1 MLFVEHRWICLSP
14 CFSFPVPLLYFAKYF
29 ASICNHECER
39 RIYFRRIKLRL
50 FKARTSHYS
59 FTREK
64 NFVVMDG
71 TVEHEEE
78 QEPTCDHL
86 NSNEQIT
93 ISHDDTRNA
102 AVSSVPLT
110 EQLALIME
118 SEEGLHNL
126 EALLQT
132 VRSTDE
138 NPRNLHDNVESKKI
152 AEVGM
157 ISPQD
162 DVGSLTAT
170 TNITFYDFNFQPR
183 SISLRHQ
190 KSAKVNF
197 NVEKCENVVV
207 GDRAEVNICCDKDLF
222 NQNNRSNSTS
232 SRSNESDSLLQA
244 DGGIRNPVYSPGKQ
258 RRKRS
263 SQKKSGKNH
272 ALKKNS
278 SRKMKAE
285 WQFPLRL
292 SDFTDNERQEKDID
306 QWLKQLIPS
315 LLPKIQDLDD
325 FESVIESMEEDGR
338 RLRESSIPNC
348 IEKLDYTVR
357 TALMMSLME
366 EEDKKKYQTLKI
378 ELQFALAEFYI
389 KEDYLE
395 ALNCLRA
402 LERDLTLREGFE
414 SQKGRLYAKIAKV
427 MELCLEFSK
436 DFTTDENELEIAPET
451 QLTDQNPDDVVLSY
465 FQRALESSNN
475 EALLQISCYLGKASV
490 LLKCCKG
497 KNETRNLTQVRENL
511 RSVEILFNRISP
523 ALKCQFYLAEA
534 FLLYYEGR
542 FKMAK
547 DKLDT
552 LIAREI
558 MVDNDE
564 HLMKRLERECL
575 GTKRFRFLT
584 EELEKALAETI
595 SGAET
600 GFEQI
605 DFLKDLNQIQGHL

>member
-1 MLFVEHRWICLSP
+1 
-14 CFSFPVPLLYFAKYF
+14 
-29 ASICNHECER
+29 
-39 RIYFRRIKLRL
+39 
-50 FKARTSHYS
+50 
-59 FTREK
+59 
-64 NFVVMDG
+64 MDG
-71 TVEHEEE
+71 TIEYQEE

-138 NPRNLHDNVESKKI
+138 NPRNLHDNVESKTI

-338 RLRESSIPNC
+338 RLPESSIPNC

-366 EEDKKKYQTLKI
+366 EEDKKKFQTLKI

-436 DFTTDENELEIAPET
+436 DFTTVENELEIAPET

-558 MVDNDE
+558 MIDNDE

-575 GTKRFRFLT
+575 GSKRFRFLT

>member
-1 MLFVEHRWICLSP
+1 
-14 CFSFPVPLLYFAKYF
+14 
-29 ASICNHECER
+29 
-39 RIYFRRIKLRL
+39 
-50 FKARTSHYS
+50 
-59 FTREK
+59 
-64 NFVVMDG
+64 MDG
-71 TVEHEEE
+71 TIEYQEE

-138 NPRNLHDNVESKKI
+138 NPRNLHDNVESKTI

-162 DVGSLTAT
+162 DVGSLTTT

-292 SDFTDNERQEKDID
+292 SDFTDNEGQEKDID

-325 FESVIESMEEDGR
+325 FESVIEPMEEDGR

-366 EEDKKKYQTLKI
+366 EEDKKQFQTLKI

-436 DFTTDENELEIAPET
+436 DFTTVENELEIAPET

-575 GTKRFRFLT
+575 GSKRFRFLT

>member
-1 MLFVEHRWICLSP
+1 ML
-14 CFSFPVPLLYFAKYF
+14 CFIDMQADGGIRNPVYD
-29 ASICNHECER
+29 
-39 RIYFRRIKLRL
+39 
-50 FKARTSHYS
+50 TS
-59 FTREK
+59 
-64 NFVVMDG
+64 MMG
-71 TVEHEEE
+71 MILP
-78 QEPTCDHL
+78 Q
-86 NSNEQIT
+86 
-93 ISHDDTRNA
+93 DDV

-110 EQLALIME
+110 EKFALIME
-118 SEEGLHNL
+118 SEEGLQNL
-126 EALLQT
+126 EA
-132 VRSTDE
+132 VRSKDK
-138 NPRNLHDNVESKKI
+138 NLRNLHDNVESKTI
-152 AEVGM
+152 AEVGV

-162 DVGSLTAT
+162 NEGALTAT

-183 SISLRHQ
+183 SVSLRHQ
-190 KSAKVNF
+190 KSAKVDLNI
-197 NVEKCENVVV
+197 EICENVVA
-207 GDRAEVNICCDKDLF
+207 GDCAEVNICCDKDLF
-222 NQNNRSNSTS
+222 NQNNRLKSTS
-232 SRSNESDSLLQA
+232 FGSNESDSLLQA

-325 FESVIESMEEDGR
+325 FESVIEPMEEDGR
-338 RLRESSIPNC
+338 RLRESSIPNY
-348 IEKLDYTVR
+348 IEKLNCVIRTV
-357 TALMMSLME
+357 LMMSLME
-366 EEDKKKYQTLKI
+366 EEDKEKYQTLQI

-389 KEDYLE
+389 KEDYLK

-414 SQKGRLYAKIAKV
+414 SQKGRLYAKMAKV

-436 DFTTDENELEIAPET
+436 DLTSVENELEIAPET

-542 FKMAK
+542 YKMAK

-552 LIAREI
+552 LMAREI
-558 MVDNDE
+558 MMDNDE
-564 HLMKRLERECL
+564 HLMERLERECL
-575 GTKRFRFLT
+575 GSKRFRFLT

-595 SGAET
+595 SCGET
-600 GFEQI
+600 GFEQR
-605 DFLKDLNQIQGHL
+605 DFLKDLHQIQGHL

>member
-1 MLFVEHRWICLSP
+1 
-14 CFSFPVPLLYFAKYF
+14 
-29 ASICNHECER
+29 
-39 RIYFRRIKLRL
+39 
-50 FKARTSHYS
+50 
-59 FTREK
+59 
-64 NFVVMDG
+64 MDG

-138 NPRNLHDNVESKKI
+138 NPRNLHDNVESKTI

-222 NQNNRSNSTS
+222 NQNKRSNSTS

-292 SDFTDNERQEKDID
+292 SDFTDSERQEKDID

-338 RLRESSIPNC
+338 RLPESSIPNC

-366 EEDKKKYQTLKI
+366 EEDKKQFQTLKI

-389 KEDYLE
+389 KEDYLK

-436 DFTTDENELEIAPET
+436 DFTTVENELEIAPET

-497 KNETRNLTQVRENL
+497 KNENRNLTQVRENL

-564 HLMKRLERECL
+564 RLMKRLERECL
-575 GTKRFRFLT
+575 GSKRFRFLT

>member
-1 MLFVEHRWICLSP
+1 ML
-14 CFSFPVPLLYFAKYF
+14 CFIDMQADGGIRNPVYD
-29 ASICNHECER
+29 
-39 RIYFRRIKLRL
+39 
-50 FKARTSHYS
+50 TS
-59 FTREK
+59 
-64 NFVVMDG
+64 MMG
-71 TVEHEEE
+71 MILP
-78 QEPTCDHL
+78 Q
-86 NSNEQIT
+86 
-93 ISHDDTRNA
+93 DDV

-110 EQLALIME
+110 EKLALIME
-118 SEEGLHNL
+118 SEEGLQNL
-126 EALLQT
+126 EA
-132 VRSTDE
+132 VRSTDK
-138 NPRNLHDNVESKKI
+138 NLRNLHDNVESKTI
-152 AEVGM
+152 AEVGV

-162 DVGSLTAT
+162 NEGALTAT

-190 KSAKVNF
+190 KSAKVDLNI
-197 NVEKCENVVV
+197 EICENVVA
-207 GDRAEVNICCDKDLF
+207 GDCAEVNICCDKDLF
-222 NQNNRSNSTS
+222 NQNNRLKSTS
-232 SRSNESDSLLQA
+232 FGSNESDSLLQA

-325 FESVIESMEEDGR
+325 FESVIEPMEEDGR
-338 RLRESSIPNC
+338 RLRESSIPNY
-348 IEKLDYTVR
+348 IEKLNCVIRTV
-357 TALMMSLME
+357 LMMSLME
-366 EEDKKKYQTLKI
+366 EEDKEKYQTLQI

-389 KEDYLE
+389 KEDYLK

-414 SQKGRLYAKIAKV
+414 SQKGRLYAKMAKV

-436 DFTTDENELEIAPET
+436 DLTSVENELEIAPET

-465 FQRALESSNN
+465 FQKALESSNN

-542 FKMAK
+542 YKMAK
-547 DKLDT
+547 YKLDT
-552 LIAREI
+552 LMAREI
-558 MVDNDE
+558 MMDNDE
-564 HLMKRLERECL
+564 HLMERLERECL
-575 GTKRFRFLT
+575 GSKRFRFLT

-595 SGAET
+595 SCGET
-600 GFEQI
+600 GFEQR
-605 DFLKDLNQIQGHL
+605 DFLKDLHQIQGHL

>member
-1 MLFVEHRWICLSP
+1 
-14 CFSFPVPLLYFAKYF
+14 
-29 ASICNHECER
+29 
-39 RIYFRRIKLRL
+39 
-50 FKARTSHYS
+50 
-59 FTREK
+59 
-64 NFVVMDG
+64 MDG

-86 NSNEQIT
+86 NSNEQIP
-93 ISHDDTRNA
+93 ISHDDTRNV

-110 EQLALIME
+110 EKLALIME
-118 SEEGLHNL
+118 SEEGIQNL
-126 EALLQT
+126 EAVLQT
-132 VRSTDE
+132 FRSTDE
-138 NPRNLHDNVESKKI
+138 NLRNLHDNVGSKTI

-162 DVGSLTAT
+162 NVSSLTAT

-338 RLRESSIPNC
+338 RLPESSIPNC

-366 EEDKKKYQTLKI
+366 EEDKKQFQTLKI

-436 DFTTDENELEIAPET
+436 DFTTVENELEIAPET

-465 FQRALESSNN
+465 FQKALESSNN

-575 GTKRFRFLT
+575 GSKRFRFLT

>member
-1 MLFVEHRWICLSP
+1 
-14 CFSFPVPLLYFAKYF
+14 
-29 ASICNHECER
+29 
-39 RIYFRRIKLRL
+39 
-50 FKARTSHYS
+50 
-59 FTREK
+59 
-64 NFVVMDG
+64 MDE
-71 TVEHEEE
+71 TIEYEEE

-110 EQLALIME
+110 EKLAFIME

-126 EALLQT
+126 EAVLQT

-138 NPRNLHDNVESKKI
+138 NPRNLHDNVESKTI

-325 FESVIESMEEDGR
+325 FESVIEPMEEDGR

-366 EEDKKKYQTLKI
+366 EEDKKQFQTLKI

-436 DFTTDENELEIAPET
+436 DFTTVENELEIAPET

-497 KNETRNLTQVRENL
+497 KNENRNLTQVRENL

-558 MVDNDE
+558 KVDDDE

-575 GTKRFRFLT
+575 GSKRFRFLT

>member
-1 MLFVEHRWICLSP
+1 MDLML
-14 CFSFPVPLLYFAKYF
+14 CFIDMQADGGIRNPVYD
-29 ASICNHECER
+29 
-39 RIYFRRIKLRL
+39 
-50 FKARTSHYS
+50 TS
-59 FTREK
+59 
-64 NFVVMDG
+64 MMG
-71 TVEHEEE
+71 MILP
-78 QEPTCDHL
+78 Q
-86 NSNEQIT
+86 
-93 ISHDDTRNA
+93 DDV

-110 EQLALIME
+110 EKLALIME
-118 SEEGLHNL
+118 SEEGLQNL
-126 EALLQT
+126 EA
-132 VRSTDE
+132 VRSTDK
-138 NPRNLHDNVESKKI
+138 NLRNLHDNVESKTI
-152 AEVGM
+152 AEVGV

-162 DVGSLTAT
+162 NEGALTAT

-190 KSAKVNF
+190 KSAKVDF
-197 NVEKCENVVV
+197 NIEICENVVA
-207 GDRAEVNICCDKDLF
+207 GDCAEVNICCDKDLF
-222 NQNNRSNSTS
+222 NQNNRLKSTS
-232 SRSNESDSLLQA
+232 FGSNESDSLLQA

-325 FESVIESMEEDGR
+325 FESVIEPMEEDGR

-366 EEDKKKYQTLKI
+366 EEDKKKFQTLKI

-414 SQKGRLYAKIAKV
+414 SQKGRLYAKMAKV

-436 DFTTDENELEIAPET
+436 DLTSVENELEIAPET

-465 FQRALESSNN
+465 FQKALESSNN
-475 EALLQISCYLGKASV
+475 DALLQISCFLGKAAV

-511 RSVEILFNRISP
+511 ESTEILFDRISP

-542 FKMAK
+542 YKMAK
-547 DKLDT
+547 YKLDT
-552 LIAREI
+552 LMAREI
-558 MVDNDE
+558 MMDNDE
-564 HLMKRLERECL
+564 HLMERLERECL
-575 GTKRFRFLT
+575 GSKRFRFLT

-595 SGAET
+595 SCGET
-600 GFEQI
+600 GFEQR
-605 DFLKDLNQIQGHL
+605 LS

>member
-1 MLFVEHRWICLSP
+1 
-14 CFSFPVPLLYFAKYF
+14 
-29 ASICNHECER
+29 
-39 RIYFRRIKLRL
+39 
-50 FKARTSHYS
+50 
-59 FTREK
+59 
-64 NFVVMDG
+64 MDG

-126 EALLQT
+126 EAVLQT

-366 EEDKKKYQTLKI
+366 EEDKKQFQTLKI

-475 EALLQISCYLGKASV
+475 EALFQISCYLGKASV

>member
-1 MLFVEHRWICLSP
+1 ML
-14 CFSFPVPLLYFAKYF
+14 CFIDMQADGGIRNPVYD
-29 ASICNHECER
+29 
-39 RIYFRRIKLRL
+39 
-50 FKARTSHYS
+50 TS
-59 FTREK
+59 
-64 NFVVMDG
+64 MMG
-71 TVEHEEE
+71 MILP
-78 QEPTCDHL
+78 Q
-86 NSNEQIT
+86 
-93 ISHDDTRNA
+93 DDV

-110 EQLALIME
+110 EKFALIME
-118 SEEGLHNL
+118 SEEGLQNL
-126 EALLQT
+126 EA
-132 VRSTDE
+132 VRSTDK
-138 NPRNLHDNVESKKI
+138 NLRNLHDNVESKTI
-152 AEVGM
+152 AEVGV

-162 DVGSLTAT
+162 NEGALTAT

-190 KSAKVNF
+190 KSAKVDF
-197 NVEKCENVVV
+197 NIEICENVVA
-207 GDRAEVNICCDKDLF
+207 GDCAEVNICCDKDLF
-222 NQNNRSNSTS
+222 NQNNRLKSTS
-232 SRSNESDSLLQA
+232 FGSNESDSLLQA

-325 FESVIESMEEDGR
+325 FESVIEPMEEDGR
-338 RLRESSIPNC
+338 RLRESSIPNY
-348 IEKLDYTVR
+348 IEKLNCVIRTV
-357 TALMMSLME
+357 LMKSLME
-366 EEDKKKYQTLKI
+366 EEDKEKYQTLQI

-389 KEDYLE
+389 KEDYLK

-414 SQKGRLYAKIAKV
+414 SQKGRLYAKMAKV

-436 DFTTDENELEIAPET
+436 DLTSVENELEIAPET

-542 FKMAK
+542 YKMAK

-552 LIAREI
+552 LMAREI
-558 MVDNDE
+558 MMDNDE
-564 HLMKRLERECL
+564 HLMERLERECL
-575 GTKRFRFLT
+575 GSKRFRFLT

-595 SGAET
+595 SCGET
-600 GFEQI
+600 GFEQR
-605 DFLKDLNQIQGHL
+605 DFLKDLHQIQGHL

>member
-1 MLFVEHRWICLSP
+1 
-14 CFSFPVPLLYFAKYF
+14 
-29 ASICNHECER
+29 
-39 RIYFRRIKLRL
+39 
-50 FKARTSHYS
+50 
-59 FTREK
+59 
-64 NFVVMDG
+64 MDG
-71 TVEHEEE
+71 TIEYQEE

-138 NPRNLHDNVESKKI
+138 NPRNLHDNVESKTI

-366 EEDKKKYQTLKI
+366 EEDKKKFQTLKI

-402 LERDLTLREGFE
+402 LERDLTLLEGFE

-436 DFTTDENELEIAPET
+436 DFTTVENELEIAPET

-465 FQRALESSNN
+465 FQKALESSNN

-497 KNETRNLTQVRENL
+497 KNENRNLTQVRENL

-547 DKLDT
+547 DKLNT

-575 GTKRFRFLT
+575 GSKRFRFLT

>member
-1 MLFVEHRWICLSP
+1 ML
-14 CFSFPVPLLYFAKYF
+14 CFIDMQADGGIRNPVYD
-29 ASICNHECER
+29 
-39 RIYFRRIKLRL
+39 
-50 FKARTSHYS
+50 TS
-59 FTREK
+59 
-64 NFVVMDG
+64 MMG
-71 TVEHEEE
+71 MILP
-78 QEPTCDHL
+78 Q
-86 NSNEQIT
+86 
-93 ISHDDTRNA
+93 DDV

-110 EQLALIME
+110 EKLALIME
-118 SEEGLHNL
+118 SEEGLQNL
-126 EALLQT
+126 EA
-132 VRSTDE
+132 VRSTDK
-138 NPRNLHDNVESKKI
+138 NLRNLHDNVESKTI
-152 AEVGM
+152 AEVGV

-162 DVGSLTAT
+162 NEGALTAT

-190 KSAKVNF
+190 KSAKVDF
-197 NVEKCENVVV
+197 NIEICENLVAV
-207 GDRAEVNICCDKDLF
+207 DCTAVNICKDLF
-222 NQNNRSNSTS
+222 NQNYRLKSTS
-232 SRSNESDSLLQA
+232 FGSNESDSLLQA

-325 FESVIESMEEDGR
+325 FESVIEPMEEDGR
-338 RLRESSIPNC
+338 RLRESPIPNY
-348 IEKLDYTVR
+348 IEKLNCVIRTV
-357 TALMMSLME
+357 LMMSLME
-366 EEDKKKYQTLKI
+366 EEDKKKYQTLQI

-389 KEDYLE
+389 KEDYLK

-414 SQKGRLYAKIAKV
+414 SQKGRLYAKMAKV
-427 MELCLEFSK
+427 MELCLEFSE
-436 DFTTDENELEIAPET
+436 DLTSVENELGIAPET

-465 FQRALESSNN
+465 FQKALESSNN
-475 EALLQISCYLGKASV
+475 DALLQISCFLGKAAV

-511 RSVEILFNRISP
+511 KSTEILFNRISP

-542 FKMAK
+542 YKMAK
-547 DKLDT
+547 DKLDI
-552 LIAREI
+552 LMAREI
-558 MVDNDE
+558 MIDNDE
-564 HLMKRLERECL
+564 HLMERLERECL
-575 GTKRFRFLT
+575 GSKRFRFLT

-595 SGAET
+595 SCGET
-600 GFEQI
+600 GFEQR
-605 DFLKDLNQIQGHL
+605 DFLKDLHQIQGHL

>member
-1 MLFVEHRWICLSP
+1 ML
-14 CFSFPVPLLYFAKYF
+14 CFIDMQADGGIRNPVYD
-29 ASICNHECER
+29 
-39 RIYFRRIKLRL
+39 
-50 FKARTSHYS
+50 TS
-59 FTREK
+59 
-64 NFVVMDG
+64 MMG
-71 TVEHEEE
+71 MILP
-78 QEPTCDHL
+78 Q
-86 NSNEQIT
+86 
-93 ISHDDTRNA
+93 DDV

-110 EQLALIME
+110 EKLALIME
-118 SEEGLHNL
+118 SEEGLQNL
-126 EALLQT
+126 EA
-132 VRSTDE
+132 VRSTDK
-138 NPRNLHDNVESKKI
+138 NLRNLHDNVESKTI
-152 AEVGM
+152 AEVGV
-157 ISPQD
+157 ILPQD
-162 DVGSLTAT
+162 NEGALTAT

-190 KSAKVNF
+190 KSAKVDLNI
-197 NVEKCENVVV
+197 EICENVVA
-207 GDRAEVNICCDKDLF
+207 GDCAEVNICCDKDLF
-222 NQNNRSNSTS
+222 NQNNRLKSTS
-232 SRSNESDSLLQA
+232 FGSNESDSLLQA

-325 FESVIESMEEDGR
+325 FESVIEPMEEDGR
-338 RLRESSIPNC
+338 RLRESSIPNY
-348 IEKLDYTVR
+348 IEKLNCVIRTV
-357 TALMMSLME
+357 LMMSLME
-366 EEDKKKYQTLKI
+366 EEDKEKYQTLQI

-389 KEDYLE
+389 KADYLK

-427 MELCLEFSK
+427 MELCLEFSE
-436 DFTTDENELEIAPET
+436 DLTSVENELGIAPET

-465 FQRALESSNN
+465 FQKALESSNN

-511 RSVEILFNRISP
+511 RSVEILFSHISP

-542 FKMAK
+542 YKMAK
-547 DKLDT
+547 YKLDT
-552 LIAREI
+552 LMAREI
-558 MVDNDE
+558 MMDNDE
-564 HLMKRLERECL
+564 HLMERLERECL
-575 GTKRFRFLT
+575 GSKRFRFLT

-595 SGAET
+595 SCGET
-600 GFEQI
+600 GFEQR
-605 DFLKDLNQIQGHL
+605 DFLKDLHQIQGHL

>member
-1 MLFVEHRWICLSP
+1 ML
-14 CFSFPVPLLYFAKYF
+14 CFIDMQADGGIRNPVYD
-29 ASICNHECER
+29 
-39 RIYFRRIKLRL
+39 
-50 FKARTSHYS
+50 TS
-59 FTREK
+59 
-64 NFVVMDG
+64 MMG
-71 TVEHEEE
+71 MILP
-78 QEPTCDHL
+78 Q
-86 NSNEQIT
+86 
-93 ISHDDTRNA
+93 DDV

-110 EQLALIME
+110 EKLALIME
-118 SEEGLHNL
+118 SEEGLQNL
-126 EALLQT
+126 EA
-132 VRSTDE
+132 VRSTDK
-138 NPRNLHDNVESKKI
+138 NLRNLHDNVESKTI
-152 AEVGM
+152 AEVGV

-162 DVGSLTAT
+162 NEGALTAT

-190 KSAKVNF
+190 KSAKVDF
-197 NVEKCENVVV
+197 NIEICENVVA
-207 GDRAEVNICCDKDLF
+207 GDCAEVNICCDKDLF
-222 NQNNRSNSTS
+222 NQNNRLKSTS
-232 SRSNESDSLLQA
+232 FGSNESDSLLQA

-325 FESVIESMEEDGR
+325 FESVIEPMEEDGR
-338 RLRESSIPNC
+338 RLRESSIPNY
-348 IEKLDYTVR
+348 IEKLNCVIRTV
-357 TALMMSLME
+357 LMMSLME
-366 EEDKKKYQTLKI
+366 EEDKEKYQTLQI

-389 KEDYLE
+389 KEDYLK

-414 SQKGRLYAKIAKV
+414 SQKGRLYAKMAKV

-436 DFTTDENELEIAPET
+436 DLTSVENELEIAPET

-465 FQRALESSNN
+465 FQKALESSNN

-497 KNETRNLTQVRENL
+497 KNENRNLTQVRENL

-542 FKMAK
+542 YKMAK

-552 LIAREI
+552 LMARKI
-558 MVDNDE
+558 MIDNDE
-564 HLMKRLERECL
+564 HLMERLERECL
-575 GTKRFRFLT
+575 GSKRFRFLT

-595 SGAET
+595 SCGET
-600 GFEQI
+600 GFEQR
-605 DFLKDLNQIQGHL
+605 LS

>member
-1 MLFVEHRWICLSP
+1 
-14 CFSFPVPLLYFAKYF
+14 
-29 ASICNHECER
+29 
-39 RIYFRRIKLRL
+39 
-50 FKARTSHYS
+50 
-59 FTREK
+59 
-64 NFVVMDG
+64 MDG
-71 TVEHEEE
+71 TIEYQEE

-138 NPRNLHDNVESKKI
+138 NPRNLHDNVESKTI

-338 RLRESSIPNC
+338 RLPESSIPNC

-366 EEDKKKYQTLKI
+366 EEDKKQFQTLKI

-395 ALNCLRA
+395 ALNYLRA

-436 DFTTDENELEIAPET
+436 DFTTVENELEIAPET

-497 KNETRNLTQVRENL
+497 KNENRNLTQVRENL

-575 GTKRFRFLT
+575 GSKRFRFLT

>member
-1 MLFVEHRWICLSP
+1 
-14 CFSFPVPLLYFAKYF
+14 
-29 ASICNHECER
+29 
-39 RIYFRRIKLRL
+39 
-50 FKARTSHYS
+50 
-59 FTREK
+59 
-64 NFVVMDG
+64 MDG
-71 TVEHEEE
+71 TIEYQEE

-138 NPRNLHDNVESKKI
+138 NPGNLHDNVESKTI

-325 FESVIESMEEDGR
+325 FESVIEPMEEDGR

-366 EEDKKKYQTLKI
+366 EEDKKKFQTLKI

-414 SQKGRLYAKIAKV
+414 TQKGRLYAKIAKV

-436 DFTTDENELEIAPET
+436 DFTTVENELEIAPET

-465 FQRALESSNN
+465 FQKALESSNN

-575 GTKRFRFLT
+575 GSKRFRFLT

>member
-1 MLFVEHRWICLSP
+1 
-14 CFSFPVPLLYFAKYF
+14 
-29 ASICNHECER
+29 
-39 RIYFRRIKLRL
+39 
-50 FKARTSHYS
+50 
-59 FTREK
+59 
-64 NFVVMDG
+64 MDG
-71 TVEHEEE
+71 TIEYQEE

-138 NPRNLHDNVESKKI
+138 NPRNLHDNVESKTI

-338 RLRESSIPNC
+338 RLPESSIPNC

-366 EEDKKKYQTLKI
+366 EEDKKQFQTLKI

-436 DFTTDENELEIAPET
+436 DFTTVENELEIAPET

-575 GTKRFRFLT
+575 GSKRFRFLT

>member
-1 MLFVEHRWICLSP
+1 MLESLLLISSP
-14 CFSFPVPLLYFAKYF
+14 APVFREIFCFDLR
-29 ASICNHECER
+29 ER

-138 NPRNLHDNVESKKI
+138 NPRNLHDNVESKTI

-325 FESVIESMEEDGR
+325 FESVIEPMEEDGR

-366 EEDKKKYQTLKI
+366 EEDKKQFQTLKI

-414 SQKGRLYAKIAKV
+414 SQKGRLYAKMAKV
-427 MELCLEFSK
+427 MELCLEFSE
-436 DFTTDENELEIAPET
+436 DLTSVENELGIAPET

-465 FQRALESSNN
+465 FQKALESSNN

-497 KNETRNLTQVRENL
+497 KNENRNLTQVRENL

-552 LIAREI
+552 LMAREI
-558 MVDNDE
+558 IIDNDE

-575 GTKRFRFLT
+575 GSKRFWFLT

>member
-1 MLFVEHRWICLSP
+1 ML
-14 CFSFPVPLLYFAKYF
+14 CFIDMQADGGIRNPVYD
-29 ASICNHECER
+29 
-39 RIYFRRIKLRL
+39 
-50 FKARTSHYS
+50 TS
-59 FTREK
+59 
-64 NFVVMDG
+64 MMG
-71 TVEHEEE
+71 MILP
-78 QEPTCDHL
+78 Q
-86 NSNEQIT
+86 
-93 ISHDDTRNA
+93 DDV

-110 EQLALIME
+110 EKLALIME
-118 SEEGLHNL
+118 SEEGLQNL
-126 EALLQT
+126 EA
-132 VRSTDE
+132 VRSTDK
-138 NPRNLHDNVESKKI
+138 NLRNLHDNVESKTI
-152 AEVGM
+152 AEVGV

-162 DVGSLTAT
+162 NEGALTAT

-190 KSAKVNF
+190 KSAKVDF
-197 NVEKCENVVV
+197 NIEICENVVA
-207 GDRAEVNICCDKDLF
+207 GDSAEVNICCEKDLF
-222 NQNNRSNSTS
+222 NQNNRLKSTS
-232 SRSNESDSLLQA
+232 FGSNESDSLLQA

-315 LLPKIQDLDD
+315 LLPKIKDLDD
-325 FESVIESMEEDGR
+325 FESVIEPMEEDGR
-338 RLRESSIPNC
+338 RLRESSIPNY
-348 IEKLDYTVR
+348 IEKLNCVIRTV
-357 TALMMSLME
+357 LMMSLME
-366 EEDKKKYQTLKI
+366 EEDKEKYQTLQI

-389 KEDYLE
+389 KEDYLK

-414 SQKGRLYAKIAKV
+414 SQKGRLYAKMAKV

-436 DFTTDENELEIAPET
+436 DLTSVENELEIAPET

-465 FQRALESSNN
+465 FQKALESSNN

-542 FKMAK
+542 YKMAK

-552 LIAREI
+552 LMARKI
-558 MVDNDE
+558 MIDNDE
-564 HLMKRLERECL
+564 HLMERLERECL
-575 GTKRFRFLT
+575 GSKRFRFLT

-595 SGAET
+595 SCGET
-600 GFEQI
+600 GFEQR
-605 DFLKDLNQIQGHL
+605 DFLKDLHQIQGHL

>member
-1 MLFVEHRWICLSP
+1 
-14 CFSFPVPLLYFAKYF
+14 
-29 ASICNHECER
+29 
-39 RIYFRRIKLRL
+39 
-50 FKARTSHYS
+50 
-59 FTREK
+59 
-64 NFVVMDG
+64 MDG
-71 TVEHEEE
+71 TIEYQEE

-138 NPRNLHDNVESKKI
+138 NPRNLHDNVESKTI

-338 RLRESSIPNC
+338 RLPESSIPNC

-366 EEDKKKYQTLKI
+366 EEDKKKFQTLKI

-436 DFTTDENELEIAPET
+436 DFTTVENELEIAPET

-465 FQRALESSNN
+465 FQKALESSNN

-497 KNETRNLTQVRENL
+497 KNENRNLTQVRENL

-534 FLLYYEGR
+534 FLLYYEGQY
-542 FKMAK
+542 KIAKNKLNTLMARK
-547 DKLDT
+547 
-552 LIAREI
+552 I
-558 MVDNDE
+558 MIDDEE
-564 HLMKRLERECL
+564 HLLKRLERECL
-575 GTKRFRFLT
+575 GSKRFRFLT

>member
-1 MLFVEHRWICLSP
+1 MLESLLLISSP
-14 CFSFPVPLLYFAKYF
+14 APVFREIFCFDLR
-29 ASICNHECER
+29 ER

-366 EEDKKKYQTLKI
+366 EEDKKQFQTLKI

-451 QLTDQNPDDVVLSY
+451 QLTDQNPDDLVLSY

-475 EALLQISCYLGKASV
+475 EALFQISCYLGKASV

-511 RSVEILFNRISP
+511 RSVEILFSHISP

-558 MVDNDE
+558 KVDDDE

-575 GTKRFRFLT
+575 GSKRFRFLT

>member
-1 MLFVEHRWICLSP
+1 
-14 CFSFPVPLLYFAKYF
+14 
-29 ASICNHECER
+29 
-39 RIYFRRIKLRL
+39 
-50 FKARTSHYS
+50 
-59 FTREK
+59 
-64 NFVVMDG
+64 MDE
-71 TVEHEEE
+71 TIEYEEE

-110 EQLALIME
+110 EKLAFIME

-126 EALLQT
+126 EAVLQT

-138 NPRNLHDNVESKKI
+138 NPRNLHDNVESKTI

-162 DVGSLTAT
+162 DVDSLTAT

-272 ALKKNS
+272 GLKKNS

-325 FESVIESMEEDGR
+325 FESVIEPMEEDGR

-348 IEKLDYTVR
+348 IEKLDYAVR

-414 SQKGRLYAKIAKV
+414 SQKGRLYAKMAKV

-436 DFTTDENELEIAPET
+436 DFTDNQNDPEIAT
-451 QLTDQNPDDVVLSY
+451 KALFTDQNPDDVVLSY
-465 FQRALESSNN
+465 FQKALESSNN

-558 MVDNDE
+558 KVDDDE

-575 GTKRFRFLT
+575 GSKRFRFLT

>member
-1 MLFVEHRWICLSP
+1 ML
-14 CFSFPVPLLYFAKYF
+14 CFIDMQADGGIRNPVYD
-29 ASICNHECER
+29 
-39 RIYFRRIKLRL
+39 
-50 FKARTSHYS
+50 TS
-59 FTREK
+59 
-64 NFVVMDG
+64 MMG
-71 TVEHEEE
+71 MILP
-78 QEPTCDHL
+78 Q
-86 NSNEQIT
+86 
-93 ISHDDTRNA
+93 DDV

-110 EQLALIME
+110 EKLALIME
-118 SEEGLHNL
+118 SEEGLQNL
-126 EALLQT
+126 EA
-132 VRSTDE
+132 VRSTDK
-138 NPRNLHDNVESKKI
+138 NLRNLHDNVESKTI
-152 AEVGM
+152 AEVGV

-162 DVGSLTAT
+162 NEGALTAT

-190 KSAKVNF
+190 KSAKVDLNI
-197 NVEKCENVVV
+197 EICENVVA
-207 GDRAEVNICCDKDLF
+207 GDCAEVNICCDKDLF
-222 NQNNRSNSTS
+222 NQNNRLKSTS
-232 SRSNESDSLLQA
+232 FGSNESDSLLQA

-325 FESVIESMEEDGR
+325 FESVIEPMEEDGR
-338 RLRESSIPNC
+338 RLRESSIPNY
-348 IEKLDYTVR
+348 IEKLNCVIRTV
-357 TALMMSLME
+357 LMMSLME
-366 EEDKKKYQTLKI
+366 EEDKEKYQTLQI

-389 KEDYLE
+389 KEDYLK

-414 SQKGRLYAKIAKV
+414 SQKGRLYAKMAKV
-427 MELCLEFSK
+427 MELCLEFSE
-436 DFTTDENELEIAPET
+436 DLTSVENELGIAPET

-465 FQRALESSNN
+465 FQKALESNNN

-511 RSVEILFNRISP
+511 ESTEILFDRISP

-552 LIAREI
+552 LMAREI
-558 MVDNDE
+558 IIDDDE

-575 GTKRFRFLT
+575 GSKRFRFLT

>member
-1 MLFVEHRWICLSP
+1 
-14 CFSFPVPLLYFAKYF
+14 
-29 ASICNHECER
+29 
-39 RIYFRRIKLRL
+39 
-50 FKARTSHYS
+50 
-59 FTREK
+59 
-64 NFVVMDG
+64 MDG
-71 TVEHEEE
+71 TIEYQEE

-138 NPRNLHDNVESKKI
+138 NPRNLHDNVESKTI

-366 EEDKKKYQTLKI
+366 EEDKKQFQTLKI

-402 LERDLTLREGFE
+402 LERDLTLLEGFE

-436 DFTTDENELEIAPET
+436 DFTTVENELEIAPET

-497 KNETRNLTQVRENL
+497 KNENRNLTQVRENL

-547 DKLDT
+547 DKLNT

-558 MVDNDE
+558 KVDNDE

>member
-1 MLFVEHRWICLSP
+1 ML
-14 CFSFPVPLLYFAKYF
+14 CFIDMQADGGIRNPVYD
-29 ASICNHECER
+29 
-39 RIYFRRIKLRL
+39 
-50 FKARTSHYS
+50 TS
-59 FTREK
+59 
-64 NFVVMDG
+64 MMG
-71 TVEHEEE
+71 MILP
-78 QEPTCDHL
+78 Q
-86 NSNEQIT
+86 
-93 ISHDDTRNA
+93 DDV

-110 EQLALIME
+110 EKFALIME
-118 SEEGLHNL
+118 SEEGLQNL
-126 EALLQT
+126 EA
-132 VRSTDE
+132 VRSTDK
-138 NPRNLHDNVESKKI
+138 NLRNLHDNVESKTI
-152 AEVGM
+152 AEVGV

-162 DVGSLTAT
+162 NEGALTAT

-190 KSAKVNF
+190 KSAKVDF
-197 NVEKCENVVV
+197 NIEICENVVA
-207 GDRAEVNICCDKDLF
+207 GDCAEVNICCDKDLF
-222 NQNNRSNSTS
+222 NQNNRLKSTS
-232 SRSNESDSLLQA
+232 FGSNESDSLLQA

-325 FESVIESMEEDGR
+325 FESVIEPMEEDGR
-338 RLRESSIPNC
+338 RLRESSIPNY
-348 IEKLDYTVR
+348 IEKLNCVIRTV
-357 TALMMSLME
+357 LMKSLME
-366 EEDKKKYQTLKI
+366 EEDKEKYQTLQI

-389 KEDYLE
+389 KEDYLK

-414 SQKGRLYAKIAKV
+414 SQKGRLYAKMAKV
-427 MELCLEFSK
+427 MELCLEFSE
-436 DFTTDENELEIAPET
+436 DLTSVENELEIAPET

-542 FKMAK
+542 YKMAK

-552 LIAREI
+552 LMAREI
-558 MVDNDE
+558 MMDNDE
-564 HLMKRLERECL
+564 HLMERLERECL
-575 GTKRFRFLT
+575 GSKRFRFLT

-595 SGAET
+595 SCGET
-600 GFEQI
+600 GFEQR
-605 DFLKDLNQIQGHL
+605 DFLKDLHQIQGHL

>member
-1 MLFVEHRWICLSP
+1 
-14 CFSFPVPLLYFAKYF
+14 
-29 ASICNHECER
+29 
-39 RIYFRRIKLRL
+39 
-50 FKARTSHYS
+50 
-59 FTREK
+59 
-64 NFVVMDG
+64 MDG
-71 TVEHEEE
+71 TIEYQEE

-138 NPRNLHDNVESKKI
+138 NPRNLHDNVESKTI

-338 RLRESSIPNC
+338 RLPESSIPNC

-366 EEDKKKYQTLKI
+366 EEDKKQFQTLKI

-436 DFTTDENELEIAPET
+436 DFTTVENELEIAPET

-497 KNETRNLTQVRENL
+497 KNENRNLTQVRENL

-547 DKLDT
+547 DKLNT

-558 MVDNDE
+558 KVDNDE

>member
-1 MLFVEHRWICLSP
+1 
-14 CFSFPVPLLYFAKYF
+14 
-29 ASICNHECER
+29 
-39 RIYFRRIKLRL
+39 
-50 FKARTSHYS
+50 
-59 FTREK
+59 
-64 NFVVMDG
+64 MDG

-86 NSNEQIT
+86 NSNEQIP
-93 ISHDDTRNA
+93 ISHDDTRNV

-110 EQLALIME
+110 EKLALIME
-118 SEEGLHNL
+118 SEEGIQNL
-126 EALLQT
+126 EAVLQT
-132 VRSTDE
+132 FRSTDE
-138 NPRNLHDNVESKKI
+138 NLRNLHDNVGSKTI

-162 DVGSLTAT
+162 NVSSLTAT

-325 FESVIESMEEDGR
+325 FESVIEPMEEDGR

-366 EEDKKKYQTLKI
+366 EEDKKKFQTLKI

-414 SQKGRLYAKIAKV
+414 TQKGRLYAKIAKV

-436 DFTTDENELEIAPET
+436 DFTTVENELEIAPET

-497 KNETRNLTQVRENL
+497 KNENRNLTQVRENL

-575 GTKRFRFLT
+575 GSKRFRFLT
-584 EELEKALAETI
+584 EELEKALAETV
-595 SGAET
+595 SCGRRVS
-600 GFEQI
+600 
-605 DFLKDLNQIQGHL
+605 NM

>member
-1 MLFVEHRWICLSP
+1 
-14 CFSFPVPLLYFAKYF
+14 
-29 ASICNHECER
+29 
-39 RIYFRRIKLRL
+39 
-50 FKARTSHYS
+50 
-59 FTREK
+59 
-64 NFVVMDG
+64 MDG
-71 TVEHEEE
+71 TIEYQEE

-138 NPRNLHDNVESKKI
+138 NPGNLHDNVESKTI

-197 NVEKCENVVV
+197 NVKKCENVVV
-207 GDRAEVNICCDKDLF
+207 SDRAEVNICCDKDLF

-325 FESVIESMEEDGR
+325 FESVIEPMEEDGR

-366 EEDKKKYQTLKI
+366 EEDKKKFQILKI

-436 DFTTDENELEIAPET
+436 DFTTVENELEIAPET

-575 GTKRFRFLT
+575 GSKRFRFLT

>member
-1 MLFVEHRWICLSP
+1 
-14 CFSFPVPLLYFAKYF
+14 
-29 ASICNHECER
+29 
-39 RIYFRRIKLRL
+39 
-50 FKARTSHYS
+50 
-59 FTREK
+59 
-64 NFVVMDG
+64 MDG

-366 EEDKKKYQTLKI
+366 EEDKKQFQTLKI

-451 QLTDQNPDDVVLSY
+451 QLTDQNPDDLVLSY

-475 EALLQISCYLGKASV
+475 EALFQISCYLGKASV

-558 MVDNDE
+558 KVDDDE

-575 GTKRFRFLT
+575 GSKRFRFLT

>member
-1 MLFVEHRWICLSP
+1 MLESLFLISSLAPVFREIF
-14 CFSFPVPLLYFAKYF
+14 CFDLR
-29 ASICNHECER
+29 ER

-86 NSNEQIT
+86 NSNEQIS
-93 ISHDDTRNA
+93 ISHDDTRNV

-110 EQLALIME
+110 EKLALIME
-118 SEEGLHNL
+118 SEEGIQNL
-126 EALLQT
+126 EAVLQT
-132 VRSTDE
+132 FRSTDE
-138 NPRNLHDNVESKKI
+138 NLRNLHDNVESKTI

-162 DVGSLTAT
+162 DVSSLTAT

-197 NVEKCENVVV
+197 NVKKCENVVV
-207 GDRAEVNICCDKDLF
+207 SDRAEVNICCDKDLF

-315 LLPKIQDLDD
+315 LLPKIKDLDD
-325 FESVIESMEEDGR
+325 FESVIEPMEEDGR

-366 EEDKKKYQTLKI
+366 EEDKKKFQTLKI

-414 SQKGRLYAKIAKV
+414 SQKGRLYAKMAKV

-436 DFTTDENELEIAPET
+436 DLTSVENELEIAPET

-465 FQRALESSNN
+465 FQKALESSNN

-575 GTKRFRFLT
+575 GSKRFRFLT

>member
-1 MLFVEHRWICLSP
+1 ML
-14 CFSFPVPLLYFAKYF
+14 CFIDMQADGGIRNPVYD
-29 ASICNHECER
+29 
-39 RIYFRRIKLRL
+39 
-50 FKARTSHYS
+50 TS
-59 FTREK
+59 
-64 NFVVMDG
+64 MMG
-71 TVEHEEE
+71 MILP
-78 QEPTCDHL
+78 Q
-86 NSNEQIT
+86 
-93 ISHDDTRNA
+93 DDV

-110 EQLALIME
+110 EKFALIME
-118 SEEGLHNL
+118 SEEGLQNL
-126 EALLQT
+126 EA
-132 VRSTDE
+132 VRSTDK
-138 NPRNLHDNVESKKI
+138 NLRNLHDNVESKTI
-152 AEVGM
+152 AEVGV

-162 DVGSLTAT
+162 NEGALTAT

-190 KSAKVNF
+190 KSAKVDF
-197 NVEKCENVVV
+197 NIEICENVVA
-207 GDRAEVNICCDKDLF
+207 GDCAEVNICCDKDLF
-222 NQNNRSNSTS
+222 NQNNRLKSTS
-232 SRSNESDSLLQA
+232 FGSNESDSLLQA

-325 FESVIESMEEDGR
+325 FESVIEPMEEDGR
-338 RLRESSIPNC
+338 RLRESSIPNY
-348 IEKLDYTVR
+348 IEKLNCVIRTV
-357 TALMMSLME
+357 LMKSLME
-366 EEDKKKYQTLKI
+366 EEDKEKYQTLQI

-389 KEDYLE
+389 KEDYLK

-414 SQKGRLYAKIAKV
+414 SQKGRLYAKMAKV

-436 DFTTDENELEIAPET
+436 DLTSVENELEIAPET

-465 FQRALESSNN
+465 FQKALESSNN

-497 KNETRNLTQVRENL
+497 KNENRNLTQVRENL

-542 FKMAK
+542 YKMAK

-552 LIAREI
+552 LMAREI
-558 MVDNDE
+558 MMDNDE
-564 HLMKRLERECL
+564 HLMERLERECL
-575 GTKRFRFLT
+575 GSKRFRFLT

-595 SGAET
+595 SCGET
-600 GFEQI
+600 GFEQR
-605 DFLKDLNQIQGHL
+605 DFLKDLHQIQGHL

>member
-1 MLFVEHRWICLSP
+1 
-14 CFSFPVPLLYFAKYF
+14 
-29 ASICNHECER
+29 
-39 RIYFRRIKLRL
+39 
-50 FKARTSHYS
+50 
-59 FTREK
+59 
-64 NFVVMDG
+64 MDG
-71 TVEHEEE
+71 TIEYQEE

-138 NPRNLHDNVESKKI
+138 NPRNLHDNVESKTI

-162 DVGSLTAT
+162 DVGSLTTT

-366 EEDKKKYQTLKI
+366 EEDKKQFQTLKI

-436 DFTTDENELEIAPET
+436 DFTTVENELEIAPET

-465 FQRALESSNN
+465 FQKALESSNN

-575 GTKRFRFLT
+575 GSKRFRFLT

>member
-1 MLFVEHRWICLSP
+1 ML
-14 CFSFPVPLLYFAKYF
+14 CFIDMQADGGIRNPVYD
-29 ASICNHECER
+29 
-39 RIYFRRIKLRL
+39 
-50 FKARTSHYS
+50 TS
-59 FTREK
+59 
-64 NFVVMDG
+64 MMG
-71 TVEHEEE
+71 MILP
-78 QEPTCDHL
+78 Q
-86 NSNEQIT
+86 
-93 ISHDDTRNA
+93 DDV

-110 EQLALIME
+110 EKFALIME
-118 SEEGLHNL
+118 SEEGLQNL
-126 EALLQT
+126 EA
-132 VRSTDE
+132 VRSTDK
-138 NPRNLHDNVESKKI
+138 NLRNLHDNVESKTI
-152 AEVGM
+152 AEVGV

-162 DVGSLTAT
+162 NEGALTAT

-190 KSAKVNF
+190 KSAKVDF
-197 NVEKCENVVV
+197 NIEICENVVA
-207 GDRAEVNICCDKDLF
+207 GDCAEVNICCDKDLF
-222 NQNNRSNSTS
+222 NQNNRLMSTS
-232 SRSNESDSLLQA
+232 FGSNESDSLLQA

-315 LLPKIQDLDD
+315 LLPKIKDLDD
-325 FESVIESMEEDGR
+325 FESVIEPMEEDGR
-338 RLRESSIPNC
+338 RLRESSIPNY
-348 IEKLDYTVR
+348 IEKLNCVIRTV
-357 TALMMSLME
+357 LMMSLME
-366 EEDKKKYQTLKI
+366 EEDKEKYQTLQI

-389 KEDYLE
+389 KEDYLK

-414 SQKGRLYAKIAKV
+414 SQKGRLYAKMAKV

-436 DFTTDENELEIAPET
+436 DLTSVENELEIAPET

-465 FQRALESSNN
+465 FQKALESSNN

-542 FKMAK
+542 YKMAK

-552 LIAREI
+552 LMAREI
-558 MVDNDE
+558 MMDNDE
-564 HLMKRLERECL
+564 HLMERLERECL
-575 GTKRFRFLT
+575 GSKRFRFLT

-595 SGAET
+595 SCGET
-600 GFEQI
+600 GFEQR
-605 DFLKDLNQIQGHL
+605 DFLKDLHQIQGHL